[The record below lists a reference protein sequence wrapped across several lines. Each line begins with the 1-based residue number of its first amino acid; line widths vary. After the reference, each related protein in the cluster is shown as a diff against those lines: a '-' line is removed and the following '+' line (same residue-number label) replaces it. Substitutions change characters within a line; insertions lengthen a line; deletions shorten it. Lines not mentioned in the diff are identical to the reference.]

1 MDLGD
6 IIYLAF
12 VIISVVLGL
21 FGKKKK
27 KGAPAEKTS
36 GNDFSLEDFL
46 RNAYGQQE
54 TEQQPAY
61 ARNLQEPEQEPIPE
75 KEQRPVRDFSS
86 ATKSESTR
94 KSTYQEIKRKNA
106 QAAKLKKKHSKSS
119 PIYSDEIS
127 EAQQED
133 AFVFDAKKA
142 VIYSEIMNRPEY

>member
-1 MDLGD
+1 VDLGD

-27 KGAPAEKTS
+27 KGTPAEKTP

-54 TEQQPAY
+54 EVQPSAHTKKV
-61 ARNLQEPEQEPIPE
+61 QEPEPEPE
-75 KEQRPVRDFSS
+75 KPTVREFPR
-86 ATKSESTR
+86 ATKYESTR
-94 KSTYQEIKRKNA
+94 KSLYQEIKRKNA
-106 QAAKLKKKHSKSS
+106 EAAKLKKKYSKSS

-133 AFVFDAKKA
+133 AFVFDAKQA
-142 VIYSEIMNRPEY
+142 VIYSEIMKRPEY